1 METFTLQDT
10 SPIDEA
16 KEKYLAPDLVTE
28 YSYSNLPLSFSQYF
42 TMSVT
47 KAQYINNNINKGNI
61 FLVLYLLI
69 FIILS
74 QRLLLNMA
82 IAIDI
87 VESIKK

>member
-1 METFTLQDT
+1 MKQKKNI
-10 SPIDEA
+10 S
-16 KEKYLAPDLVTE
+16 APDLVTE

-42 TMSVT
+42 TISVT